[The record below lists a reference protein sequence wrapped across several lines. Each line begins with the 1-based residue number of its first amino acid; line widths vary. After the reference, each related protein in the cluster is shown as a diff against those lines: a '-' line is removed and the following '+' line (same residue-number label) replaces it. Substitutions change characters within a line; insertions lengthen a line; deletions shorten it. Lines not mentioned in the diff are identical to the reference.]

1 MACFFISVNVW
12 SEQILK
18 NKFRRSETSE
28 LIAELR

>member
-1 MACFFISVNVW
+1 MARFFISVNVW

-18 NKFRRSETSE
+18 NKFRRSKTSE